1 MNTVIITKDKSKRRK
16 VRWSVVAANGEIIGA
31 SSQGFTRTATCRK
44 NMELLVK
51 ALNEYLARDC
61 QGLK

>member
-44 NMELLVK
+44 NIELLAA
-51 ALNEYLARDC
+51 ALNKYLAE
-61 QGLK
+61 QSE